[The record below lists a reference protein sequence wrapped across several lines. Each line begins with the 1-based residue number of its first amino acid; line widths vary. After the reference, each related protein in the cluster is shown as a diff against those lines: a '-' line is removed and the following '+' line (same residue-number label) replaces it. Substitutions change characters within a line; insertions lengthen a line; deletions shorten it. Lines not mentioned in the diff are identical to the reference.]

1 MFNMQRERTV
11 LHLNVERR
19 DESLSQ
25 GLLSSLSRNCGAS
38 SKAPVRHIHAV
49 SLVNVFVNV
58 IFLRKS
64 LVAICQ
70 REALRSASLLRFSL
84 VRDNR
89 VNLLDAFSDFLIILI
104 AIYIIMRQYFSKR
117 LIHSRRPCIV

>member
-1 MFNMQRERTV
+1 MRNFLKSLKICLYSLSLDEIGRINSNRIAELVHKEYLVFNMQRERTV

-25 GLLSSLSRNCGAS
+25 GLRSRNCGAS

-58 IFLRKS
+58 IFSQKS
-64 LVAICQ
+64 LAAICQ
-70 REALRSASLLRFSL
+70 REALRIAVTFFDGYLRW
-84 VRDNR
+84 
-89 VNLLDAFSDFLIILI
+89 LI
-104 AIYIIMRQYFSKR
+104 A
-117 LIHSRRPCIV
+117 